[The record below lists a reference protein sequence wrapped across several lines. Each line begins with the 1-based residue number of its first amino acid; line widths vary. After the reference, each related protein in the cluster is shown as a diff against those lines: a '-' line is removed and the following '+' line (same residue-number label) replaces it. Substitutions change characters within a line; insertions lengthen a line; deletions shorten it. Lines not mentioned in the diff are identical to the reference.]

1 MRATVDAA
9 IPKTGGRYPAAG
21 RCLVAVVAVWTI
33 VASAALAGGEVIDA
47 PRAHALAT
55 SGELVIVD
63 VRTIEEWTQTGV
75 PEGAREVALLP
86 EWGVANPTFV
96 DDVLAAVGNDKS
108 TPVALICARGNRSA
122 YAQGLLE
129 RNGFSTVYSISEGMI
144 GSTHGPGWLNRGLP
158 VETCKNC

>member
-1 MRATVDAA
+1 MRDPFHGPETR
-9 IPKTGGRYPAAG
+9 TGLHRAV
-21 RCLVAVVAVWTI
+21 RRFLVALVAGWTF

-47 PRAHALAT
+47 PRAHDLAT
-55 SGELVIVD
+55 AGELVIVD
-63 VRTIEEWTQTGV
+63 VRTIEEWTRTGV

-129 RNGFSTVYSISEGMI
+129 RSGFSTVYSISEGMI
-144 GSTHGPGWLNRGLP
+144 GSEHGPGWLNRGLP
-158 VETCKNC
+158 VSACKNC

>member
-1 MRATVDAA
+1 MREPSHASETR
-9 IPKTGGRYPAAG
+9 TGLHRAAG
-21 RCLVAVVAVWTI
+21 RCLVALVAGWMF

-47 PRAHALAT
+47 PRAHDLAT

-108 TPVALICARGNRSA
+108 TPIAVICARGNRST

-129 RNGFSTVYSISEGMI
+129 RSGFSTVYSISEGMI
-144 GSTHGPGWLNRGLP
+144 GSAHGPGWLNRGLP
-158 VETCKNC
+158 VAACENC

>member
-1 MRATVDAA
+1 MRDPFYGPET
-9 IPKTGGRYPAAG
+9 ITGLHRAVRHFPVA
-21 RCLVAVVAVWTI
+21 LVAGWMF

-47 PRAHALAT
+47 PRAHDLAT
-55 SGELVIVD
+55 AGELVIVD

-108 TPVALICARGNRSA
+108 TPIALICARGNRST

-129 RNGFSTVYSISEGMI
+129 RSGFSTVYSISEGMI
-144 GSTHGPGWLNRGLP
+144 GSAHGPGWLNRGLP
-158 VETCKNC
+158 VAACKNC

>member
-1 MRATVDAA
+1 MTHAPELKSGPDWAA
-9 IPKTGGRYPAAG
+9 RG
-21 RCLVAVVAVWTI
+21 CLVALVVGWMV

-47 PRAHALAT
+47 PRAFDLAK

-75 PEGAREVALLP
+75 PQGAREVPLLP
-86 EWGVANPTFV
+86 EWGVANPTFI

-108 TPVALICARGNRSA
+108 TPIALICARGNRSA

-129 RNGFSTVYSISEGMI
+129 RSGFQTVYSISEGML
-144 GSTHGPGWLNRGLP
+144 GSEHGPGWLNRDLP
-158 VETCKNC
+158 VETCKYCQ

>member
-1 MRATVDAA
+1 MREPLHASETR
-9 IPKTGGRYPAAG
+9 TGRH
-21 RCLVAVVAVWTI
+21 RVMRHFLVAAVAVWTI
-33 VASAALAGGEVIDA
+33 VASAALAGGEIIDA
-47 PRAHALAT
+47 PLAHDLAQA
-55 SGELVIVD
+55 GDLVIVD

-108 TPVALICARGNRSA
+108 TPIALICARGNRST

-129 RNGFSTVYSISEGMI
+129 RSGFSTVYSISEGMI
-144 GSTHGPGWLNRGLP
+144 GSEHGPGWLNRGLP
-158 VETCKNC
+158 VAACTNC